1 MSCWLCMHG
10 CDFLW
15 WGGSLDLCTKHS
27 ASGHLKRFMR
37 GINELA
43 GLVRG
48 EPSIPPPLES
58 LTNGPSPSSSVP
70 PTKQQVGMWVHCTA
84 SHLGRVPLPCLSPQE
99 PAVLLTT
106 LQQLPVPNPNRA
118 SQEESILLQN
128 GGGRPRTDSDQ
139 VPQPRQDST
148 GQTTFSGGS
157 SRTKNLVEQQRG
169 TSRYSS
175 TLLCVESLVYNV

>member
-1 MSCWLCMHG
+1 M
-10 CDFLW
+10 
-15 WGGSLDLCTKHS
+15 CTKHS

-37 GINELA
+37 GISQLA

-70 PTKQQVGMWVHCTA
+70 PTKQQVGMWVHCTV
-84 SHLGRVPLPCLSPQE
+84 SRLGRVPLPCLSPQE
-99 PAVLLTT
+99 PAMLLTT
-106 LQQLPVPNPNRA
+106 PQQLPVPNPNRA

-157 SRTKNLVEQQRG
+157 SRTKNLVEQRRG